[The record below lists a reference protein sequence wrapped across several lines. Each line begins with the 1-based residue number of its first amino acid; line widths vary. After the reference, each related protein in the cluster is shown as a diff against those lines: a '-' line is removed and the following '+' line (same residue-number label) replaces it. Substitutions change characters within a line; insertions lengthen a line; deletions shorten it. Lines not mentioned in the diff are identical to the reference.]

1 MVFKNYPNLSNQDS
15 EYIFILRYYIF
26 IEGQVYDD
34 DFGLGGRE
42 GEGFGCQISIAP
54 SDIVEPLTST
64 LYKRYLGRDRV
75 WC

>member
-1 MVFKNYPNLSNQDS
+1 MMM
-15 EYIFILRYYIF
+15 ILVW
-26 IEGQVYDD
+26 E
-34 DFGLGGRE
+34 GGRE
-42 GEGFGCQISIAP
+42 GEGFGCQISTAP

>member
-1 MVFKNYPNLSNQDS
+1 MMM
-15 EYIFILRYYIF
+15 IFVW
-26 IEGQVYDD
+26 E
-34 DFGLGGRE
+34 GGRE
-42 GEGFGCQISIAP
+42 GEGFGCQISIAT